1 MGFYRVKEKIREMVG
16 SFIKDAGS
24 VEVSGSI
31 PLCSTIPHSINLNS
45 IYFIKKAQFKV
56 LFATISLHF
65 KTTKNDKND
74 THNPKLYFDI
84 KL

>member
-1 MGFYRVKEKIREMVG
+1 MVG
-16 SFIKDAGS
+16 IYIKVAGS
-24 VEVSGSI
+24 VEVSGPV
-31 PLCSTIPHSINLNS
+31 PLYAFIPHSINLNS